1 MKTKLRKAVLA
12 LGFMAVGW
20 GLAGAALAGAFI
32 TNGTITLGV
41 NDEGHLN
48 VFPTD
53 PGVVG
58 TYPGVSLS
66 GTVPVG
72 LRYNLTGA
80 ESTAPGCLCEG
91 WGAGIVSLGISGYAN
106 RSTDGIVNLSLVS
119 FSATASTATSVVEIL
134 GSSGEPL
141 LRVTHHYHP
150 SASPNLYQV
159 DVTLQNLSGMDLAAG
174 DVVYRRV
181 MDWDVEPTAFS
192 EFVTIQG
199 VPALLGIANGNNV
212 RRTGNDG
219 FDTANP
225 LDSNLGG
232 AFSVSGANPCSAADM
247 LNKNFTD
254 CGADDHGAVFDFEF
268 EALAAGASRSFVIFY
283 GAASTEAEADA
294 ARAAVG
300 AGLYSYGQCDPSFS
314 SSCSPETGA
323 PNTFIFAFGATGG
336 VLEPPPPPSGVPE
349 PGSLA
354 LVGLGLVGLAALR
367 SRKRP

>member
-20 GLAGAALAGAFI
+20 GLAGAAQAGAFI

-48 VFPTD
+48 VDPTD
-53 PGVVG
+53 PEVVG
-58 TYPGVSLS
+58 TYPGVSLG
-66 GTVPVG
+66 GTAPVG
-72 LRYNLTGA
+72 LRFNSTNA

-106 RSTDGIVNLSLVS
+106 RSVDGIVNLSLVS

-134 GSSGEPL
+134 GTSGAPL

-225 LDSNLGG
+225 LASSGG
-232 AFSVSGANPCSAADM
+232 AFGVSGANPCSAADM

-268 EALAAGASRSFVIFY
+268 EALAHGASRSFVIFY
-283 GAASTEAEADA
+283 GAAGTEAEADA
-294 ARAAVG
+294 ARALVG
-300 AGLYSYGQCDPSFS
+300 AGLYSYGQCNPRFS
-314 SSCSPETGA
+314 SSCSPETGT

-336 VLEPPPPPSGVPE
+336 VLEPPPPPTGVPE